1 MNETLIRPG
10 RGAGR
15 GAGRGPSNGPG
26 NGVDDDFPEGTTV
39 KAPDGNPFPGL
50 RPFHRNEEQYF
61 FGRETQTDGMVDKLA
76 ASRFLTV
83 IGSSGSGKSSLVN
96 CGLRVALHGG
106 LMASAGTRWRVAQF
120 RPGSD
125 PIGALAR
132 TLAADG
138 VLFDDFESAAMTLDE
153 IVETN
158 LRMSRMGLVD
168 IVQQARTGDDVNV
181 LVVVDQFEELFRYR
195 RRGDNGD
202 SAAFVELLLEA
213 RRQAARHR
221 IYIVLTMRSDFL
233 GDCSRYPGLAE
244 AINEGQYLVPQMTRE
259 ERRLAIEGP
268 VKVCGARMAP
278 VLLTRLVND
287 LGDDPDQ
294 LSVLQ
299 HALNRIW
306 SVWAAEGDRSSA
318 LNLSHYSAIGSM
330 ANALDRHAEK
340 AFAELADNRQQ
351 LLAQKMFQALTD
363 KSTDVRGVRR
373 PTPLRTLCAV
383 TGASSAELVE
393 IIEVFRKPSRSFL
406 MPPADEPLE
415 AETVIDISHES
426 LMRKWRRLIGWAD
439 DEARSMQTYRR
450 LAETASLHAAG
461 KAGLWRDPDL
471 QIALDWQR
479 ESEPTEAWATRYQS
493 GFSEA
498 MQFLDESAAAHEA
511 EMLKDHESTLR
522 KFELEQANALAD
534 EQSSRIEAQER
545 MARVQKRD
553 FRIISAALVVSTTL
567 AALAIWQ
574 TVSRNHF
581 EGVATDAVA
590 DVREAEAEVMVAKTE
605 ATEAEAAK
613 NDALAEKKNVV
624 GALLHDRSELEV
636 ALDEKKNLVDVL
648 ISDRTKLAAESVVS
662 GILRN
667 ATTIHAMEKSA
678 LADQVAA
685 LTSSLRDEE
694 IKDKALWKL
703 IASGNRTSESRPA
716 RVSFTNGGSDGV
728 LVLQLTVSGEETTPT
743 LVPAGERST
752 LVFGVNDVWVARAST
767 GGHVIDADVVD
778 GDGSVSLDAAVD
790 GPAAR

>member
-1 MNETLIRPG
+1 
-10 RGAGR
+10 
-15 GAGRGPSNGPG
+15 
-26 NGVDDDFPEGTTV
+26 VDDDSPEATTV

-153 IVETN
+153 IIETN

-195 RRGDNGD
+195 RQGDNGD

-340 AFAELADNRQQ
+340 AYAELAADRRQA
-351 LLAQKMFQALTD
+351 LAQKMFQALTD

-406 MPPADEPLE
+406 MPPANEPLE

-426 LMRKWRRLIGWAD
+426 LMRKWRRLIDWAD
-439 DEARSMQTYRR
+439 EEARSMQTYRR

-479 ESEPTEAWATRYQS
+479 ESEPTEAWATRYQG

-511 EMLKDHESTLR
+511 ELLREHESTLR
-522 KFELEQANALAD
+522 QFELEQANALAD
-534 EQSSRIEAQER
+534 EQSSRIAAQER

-581 EGVATDAVA
+581 EGVATEAVA
-590 DVREAEAEVMVAKTE
+590 DVREAEAEVMVAKTV

-678 LADQVAA
+678 LSDQVAA

-703 IASGNRTSESRPA
+703 IASGNRTSESRAA
-716 RVSFTNGGSDGV
+716 RVNFTNGGSDGV

>member
-1 MNETLIRPG
+1 
-10 RGAGR
+10 
-15 GAGRGPSNGPG
+15 
-26 NGVDDDFPEGTTV
+26 VDDDFPEGTTV

>member
-1 MNETLIRPG
+1 MNETLIRP
-10 RGAGR
+10 GR